1 MITVR
6 SLVACGLV
14 SALVFLSMSDGA
26 AAQDRP
32 RIGYVFPAGGRQGT
46 TFMVTVGGQFLGSWT
61 GDYQIDVL
69 QAHFSG
75 AGIKATVRKD
85 LRHLNNQETQA
96 LQDKFEQLRKE
107 NSQDAEKLKELFEV
121 HKKLTRARAEFMRR
135 ERQPALADSVTL
147 EITLAADAEPGRRE
161 LRVETPRGLSNP
173 LTFYVGRL
181 PEFIEQESEPA
192 FDAKGFFQGEASYAP
207 PIETPITLPAV
218 VNGQIIPREP
228 YALWYPSAPFT
239 PGAADR
245 FRFVARA
252 GQQLVIAA
260 SARRL
265 IPYLPDAVPGW
276 FQATLTLYD
285 DNGRQVAYADD
296 YRFHPDPVLLYR
308 VPKDGQY
315 VIEIKDAIYRGRPD
329 FVYRIELGEL
339 PYITSIFPLGAP
351 AGAAATV
358 KLGGWNLPTDV
369 LTIDARD
376 MPPGVHPV
384 AVSRGAMNSNA
395 MPFSVDTLPEC
406 ADVEPNDGMEGAA
419 SVTLPVIV
427 NGRVDR
433 PVDWDVFRFEG
444 RAGQEVVA
452 EVTARRLDSPL
463 DSVLELLDA
472 TGSRLA
478 FNDDH
483 EDKFDD
489 LRTHHADSLIRFAL
503 PKDGIYFVRL
513 GDVQKHGGPEYAY
526 RLRLSEPRPDFELR
540 VTPSCIHGIT
550 WRLST
555 MAVYA
560 QRKDG
565 FDGEI
570 ALGFQGDPYGL
581 VLSGGVIP
589 AGQDHVGLT
598 LATAP
603 LLSAE
608 PIHIGL
614 EGRAQIDGRKVV
626 HPAVPAEVMTQAF
639 FYKHVVPASDLT
651 IVPEDRDRFREEAAR
666 AAKENKPFPPPVD
679 QRNYEP
685 PMTILSGQ
693 PVRIP
698 VGGTVEVQVR
708 LGWNHEGQIQ
718 VELSDPPDGISVDR
732 AAWTERG
739 VSVTLRGDAAKA
751 KAGLRGNLMANA
763 FFQKTET
770 DNNGKT
776 HEVRNLIG
784 PLPAMRIEIV
794 QP

>member
-1 MITVR
+1 MISVR

-14 SALVFLSMSDGA
+14 SVLVLLSVSDNA

-32 RIGYVFPAGGRQGT
+32 RIGYVYPAGGRQGT
-46 TFMVTVGGQFLGSWT
+46 TFLVTVGGQFLGSWT
-61 GDYQIDVL
+61 GDYQIDVQ

-107 NSQDAEKLKELFEV
+107 NSQDAEKLKEMFEV

-161 LRVETPRGLSNP
+161 LRLETPRGISNP
-173 LTFYVGRL
+173 LAFYVGRL
-181 PEFIEQESEPA
+181 PEFVEQESEPA
-192 FDAKGFFQGEASYAP
+192 FEAKEFFQGEVSYAP
-207 PIETPITLPAV
+207 PIETQITLPAV

-228 YALWYPSAPFT
+228 YALWYQSAPFT

-245 FRFVARA
+245 FRFTARA
-252 GQQLVIAA
+252 GQQLVMAA
-260 SARRL
+260 SARGL
-265 IPYLPDAVPGW
+265 VPYLPDAVPGW

-285 DNGRQVAYADD
+285 DTGKQLAYADD
-296 YRFHPDPVLLYR
+296 YRFQPDPVLLFR
-308 VPKDGQY
+308 VPRDGQY
-315 VIEIKDAIYRGRPD
+315 VVEIKDAIYRGRPD
-329 FVYRIELGEL
+329 FVYRITLGEL
-339 PYITSIFPLGAP
+339 PYITSICPLGAP
-351 AGAAATV
+351 VGGAATV
-358 KLGGWNLPTDV
+358 KLAGWNLPSDS

-376 MPPGVHPV
+376 MTPGVHPV
-384 AVSRGAMNSNA
+384 VVNRGELTSNA

-406 ADVEPNDGMEGAA
+406 AEAEPNDGLDVAA
-419 SVTLPVIV
+419 SVTLPTIV
-427 NGRVDR
+427 NGRIDR
-433 PVDWDVFRFEG
+433 PDDWDVFRFEG
-444 RAGQEVVA
+444 RAGQTVVA

-463 DSVLELLDA
+463 DSLLELTDA
-472 TGSRLA
+472 TGSCLA

-513 GDVQKHGGPEYAY
+513 GDAQKHGGPDYAY
-526 RLRLSEPRPDFELR
+526 RLRLSPPRPDFELR

-555 MAVYA
+555 MAIYA
-560 QRKDG
+560 ERKDG
-565 FDGEI
+565 YDGEI
-570 ALGFQGDPYGL
+570 ALRFQGDPYGL
-581 VLSGGVIP
+581 VLAGGVIP

-608 PIHIGL
+608 PIRVGL
-614 EGRAQIDGRKVV
+614 EGRALIDGQEVV
-626 HPAVPAEVMTQAF
+626 RRAVPAEVMTQAF
-639 FYKHVVPASDLT
+639 FYKHVVPAGDLT
-651 IVPEDRDRFREEAAR
+651 IVPEDRDRYREEAAR
-666 AAKENKPFPPPVD
+666 AAKENKAFPPPAD

-685 PMTILSGQ
+685 PMAVLSDQ
-693 PVRIP
+693 PVKIP
-698 VGGTVEVQVR
+698 VGGTVDVQVR

-718 VELSDPPDGISVDR
+718 IELSDPPDGISVER
-732 AAWTERG
+732 AAWAERG
-739 VSVTLRGDAAKA
+739 VSVVLRGDSAKA
-751 KAGLRGNLMANA
+751 KAGFRGNLMANA

-776 HEVRNLIG
+776 HEVRNFIG

-794 QP
+794 KP